1 MPTLFPCARS
11 RSPTSINKKSIAS
24 VRGMEKEA
32 ARLRCMFVTKHT
44 SKAGSYT
51 APSFFKEKKYQQ
63 IICGQLGIT
72 PH

>member
-24 VRGMEKEA
+24 ARGMEKEA

-51 APSFFKEKKYQQ
+51 APSFFK
-63 IICGQLGIT
+63 
-72 PH
+72 